1 MIPTLSFADS
11 INIGVISFDTL
22 IPGGGGSPGVNAFN
36 IANLTGSGLFPDFP
50 VSDSLTFLGS
60 SLTLIMPGGGS
71 SVISLGDIGA
81 GGASVEVLDTSL
93 FSSAMFT
100 ATLSQA
106 GFLLYDGTLFIPSST
121 AFAATLLPAFGSE
134 LEPDAALALLAV
146 SNAPVSS
153 VPEPDS
159 VVLLVIG
166 LVPLITLKTKS
177 Q

>member
-1 MIPTLSFADS
+1 
-11 INIGVISFDTL
+11 
-22 IPGGGGSPGVNAFN
+22 
-36 IANLTGSGLFPDFP
+36 
-50 VSDSLTFLGS
+50 
-60 SLTLIMPGGGS
+60 
-71 SVISLGDIGA
+71 
-81 GGASVEVLDTSL
+81 
-93 FSSAMFT
+93 MFT